1 MALYWG
7 MRKLVDTLGLLIV
20 VDVFIYLDAVL
31 AGMRRTNG

>member
-20 VDVFIYLDAVL
+20 VNVFIYLDAVL
-31 AGMRRTNG
+31 AGKLEGE